1 MKDQRSR
8 ALASVDNIYRLD
20 GRVPVGKAIP
30 FGLQH
35 VLAMFVAN
43 VTPVMLIASVAVY
56 NGQAF
61 TAIDTALLIQ
71 AAMLIAGIGTLIQ
84 LYPVWRIGSRL
95 PVVMGLS
102 FTFLSAMM
110 TLAAKDYGLMI
121 GAVIVG
127 GCIEGLLGL
136 TAKYWRRFVSPIV
149 SACVVTTIGF
159 SLLSTGISSFASSAV
174 YPTGAWQNLLVAVI
188 TLAACLVYNSLAKGF
203 WKQLYVLFGLIELH
217 LHLDGAVPPETM
229 WRMAQEKGLA
239 LPADTLED
247 FRAWLVRTADCRD
260 VNTYLARFEL
270 PLQLMQDAPS
280 IERITFDVLS
290 TLARQGHVY
299 DEVRFAP
306 QLHTRQALC
315 QQDAIEAV
323 LAGRARALR
332 AFPDYRCG
340 ILLCCMCIGPE
351 TVNMQENLQTV
362 RLTRQY
368 LGSGVVG
375 LDLAGAEGIVPLENF
390 HPIFDL
396 ARELSLPFTC
406 HAGDSQGPETVRA
419 ALDFGAKRIG
429 HGHHI
434 YDDPSL
440 WPRAIRQGVTLEI
453 CPTSNIQCKTQPS
466 YALHPAKRL
475 LDAGLRVTISTD
487 NMTLAAVTLEDEY
500 RHCVTQMGFTG
511 EDLRTMARYALDAAF
526 LPEAEKREI
535 AGKF

>member
-8 ALASVDNIYRLD
+8 APASVGNIYRLD

-71 AAMLIAGIGTLIQ
+71 AAMLVAGIGTLIQ

-127 GCIEGLLGL
+127 GCIEGVLGL

-203 WKQLYVLFGLIELH
+203 WKQLYVLFGLIVGYIVSLFFGMVDFASMKETVSEL
-217 LHLDGAVPPETM
+217 GII
-229 WRMAQEKGLA
+229 A
-239 LPADTLED
+239 LPKLFAFTPKFDLGAIISVTLVFLVSAAETIGDTSAVCTGGLGRDITEKEVSGSLACD
-247 FRAWLVRTADCRD
+247 GFISAVSGGVFGCPPITSFSQNVGLVSMTKV
-260 VNTYLARFEL
+260 VN
-270 PLQLMQDAPS
+270 
-280 IERITFDVLS
+280 
-290 TLARQGHVY
+290 
-299 DEVRFAP
+299 RFALATGGIFLILCGLVPKLGALVSIMP
-306 QLHTRQALC
+306 QSVLGGAAVMMFSSIVVSGIQLITREPLTPRSLSIVSVALGLGYGIG
-315 QQDAIEAV
+315 ANN
-323 LAGRARALR
+323 
-332 AFPDYRCG
+332 G
-340 ILLCCMCIGPE
+340 ILAHAPQMLSLVFG
-351 TVNMQENLQTV
+351 
-362 RLTRQY
+362 
-368 LGSGVVG
+368 GS
-375 LDLAGAEGIVPLENF
+375 GIVP
-390 HPIFDL
+390 
-396 ARELSLPFTC
+396 
-406 HAGDSQGPETVRA
+406 A
-419 ALDFGAKRIG
+419 ALV
-429 HGHHI
+429 
-434 YDDPSL
+434 
-440 WPRAIRQGVTLEI
+440 AI
-453 CPTSNIQCKTQPS
+453 
-466 YALHPAKRL
+466 L
-475 LDAGLRVTISTD
+475 L
-487 NMTLAAVTLEDEY
+487 NLAIPKDEN
-500 RHCVTQMGFTG
+500 G
-511 EDLRTMARYALDAAF
+511 
-526 LPEAEKREI
+526 
-535 AGKF
+535 

>member
-8 ALASVDNIYRLD
+8 APASVDNIYRLD

-127 GCIEGLLGL
+127 GCIEGVLGL

-159 SLLSTGISSFASSAV
+159 SLLSTGISSFASSSV

-203 WKQLYVLFGLIELH
+203 WKQLYVLFGLIVGYIVSLFFGMVDFASMKETVSEL
-217 LHLDGAVPPETM
+217 GII
-229 WRMAQEKGLA
+229 A
-239 LPADTLED
+239 LPKLFAFTPKFDLGAIISVTLVFLVSAAETIGDTSAVCTGGLGRDITEKEVSGSLACD
-247 FRAWLVRTADCRD
+247 GFISAVSGGVFGCPPITSFSQNVGLVAMTKV
-260 VNTYLARFEL
+260 VNRFTIMFGALTLILAGLF
-270 PLQLMQDAPS
+270 PPVGA
-280 IERITFDVLS
+280 FFS
-290 TLARQGHVY
+290 TLP
-299 DEVRFAP
+299 D
-306 QLHTRQALC
+306 C
-315 QQDAIEAV
+315 V
-323 LAGRARALR
+323 LGGCTVIMFGSIMMSGSSSRAS
-332 AFPDYRCG
+332 RC
-340 ILLCCMCIGPE
+340 
-351 TVNMQENLQTV
+351 
-362 RLTRQY
+362 
-368 LGSGVVG
+368 S
-375 LDLAGAEGIVPLENF
+375 A
-390 HPIFDL
+390 
-396 ARELSLPFTC
+396 S
-406 HAGDSQGPETVRA
+406 A
-419 ALDFGAKRIG
+419 ALTSAT
-429 HGHHI
+429 
-434 YDDPSL
+434 PSS
-440 WPRAIRQGVTLEI
+440 PR
-453 CPTSNIQCKTQPS
+453 PPS
-466 YALHPAKRL
+466 PSASA
-475 LDAGLRVTISTD
+475 
-487 NMTLAAVTLEDEY
+487 
-500 RHCVTQMGFTG
+500 
-511 EDLRTMARYALDAAF
+511 
-526 LPEAEKREI
+526 
-535 AGKF
+535 